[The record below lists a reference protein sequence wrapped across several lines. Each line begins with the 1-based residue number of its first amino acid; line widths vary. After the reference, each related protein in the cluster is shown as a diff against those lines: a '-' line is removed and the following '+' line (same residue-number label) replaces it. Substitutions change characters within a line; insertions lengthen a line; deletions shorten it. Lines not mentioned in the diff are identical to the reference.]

1 LFISVSSIYFS
12 STQQGATPFAE
23 NSPICSSLFLLGRV
37 RLLAQEGEG
46 LLQESEGI
54 FCCLQARTASCRKA
68 KGFFVLVYRRTASCR
83 RAKGFFLFTGVRHAQ
98 AGEGIFC
105 GLQAFGNYSIVR
117 GKGKGFS
124 VAYVFLQEGD
134 GIFSCCLQARADCAG
149 RSRDFVYRHSG
160 IIRSCAERVS
170 SFRKV
175 SDCSPEFCGCR
186 CMPLPRSIIFLAP
199 FRFVHL
205 CSGCEKAVRRL

>member
-1 LFISVSSIYFS
+1 MPKILRFVHLCFFSVAY
-12 STQQGATPFAE
+12 G
-23 NSPICSSLFLLGRV
+23 FLHRKAKG
-37 RLLAQEGEG
+37 
-46 LLQESEGI
+46 
-54 FCCLQARTASCRKA
+54 FCRKA
-68 KGFFVLVYRRTASCR
+68 KGFSVVYRRVRLLAGR
-83 RAKGFFLFTGVRHAQ
+83 QRGFLFLFTGVRLLAARQRDFFLLFTGVRLAQ

-105 GLQAFGNYSIVR
+105 GQQAFGNYSIVR